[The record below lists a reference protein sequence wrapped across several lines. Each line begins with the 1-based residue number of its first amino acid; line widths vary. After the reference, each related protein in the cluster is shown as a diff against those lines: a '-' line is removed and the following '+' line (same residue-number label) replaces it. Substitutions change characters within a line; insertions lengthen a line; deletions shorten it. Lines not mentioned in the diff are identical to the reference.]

1 MRCVTGFILR
11 STGIEVALMVV
22 VMVVVVVVVIELG
35 SRNA

>member
-11 STGIEVALMVV
+11 SAGIKVALM
-22 VMVVVVVVVIELG
+22 VVVIELG

>member
-11 STGIEVALMVV
+11 SAGIEVALM
-22 VMVVVVVVVIELG
+22 VVVVIELG